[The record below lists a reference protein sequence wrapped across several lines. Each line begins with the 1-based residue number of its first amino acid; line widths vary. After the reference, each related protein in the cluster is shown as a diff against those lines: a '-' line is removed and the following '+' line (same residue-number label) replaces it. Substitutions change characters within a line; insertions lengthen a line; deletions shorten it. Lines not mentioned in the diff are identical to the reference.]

1 MITEIRRRRSV
12 RRQRAQLER
21 VLRQAD
27 RTVRDEL
34 IVIAQ
39 RQGML

>member
-1 MITEIRRRRSV
+1 MISEVRRRQTT

-21 VLRQAD
+21 VIRRAEG
-27 RTVRDEL
+27 THRDEL

-39 RQGML
+39 RQGLL